1 MGSEILVLSALTGV
15 VVLAVVSM
23 HVVGRRAARTVDR
36 VNDLLERN
44 EARFQAMVR
53 DSSDI
58 MAIVDAY
65 GQLTYTSPATERILG
80 LDSESLVGM
89 NTFDLIHPEDRPRFL
104 RAFESAKA
112 HGDAA
117 ESVEFRMHHADG
129 GWRTIEAMSTNLLH
143 DPAIEGLVVSARD
156 VTDRRRAEAELR
168 EAQERFRS
176 AFEHAPIGMALMTLD
191 GKLFRVNRAMVQILG
206 RSTEDLL
213 RAGIRDLVHA
223 DDLEACAEVLGRLLS
238 EEVPSWQLE
247 LRYVHHDGHPVWVA
261 LSTSIVRDVNAN
273 PLYFVL
279 QLEDITE
286 RKANGEALAHQAIH
300 DPLTGLPNRM
310 LFVDRLGRELSRAA
324 TMRQR
329 IAVLFLDLDRFK
341 VVNDSLGHSAGDR
354 LLVAVADRLSGAM
367 HPDDVV
373 ARFGGDEFVVMCQN
387 VTSGE
392 VAELTAE
399 RLSSVIAKPF
409 ALVEG
414 EVFVTASI
422 GIAVSDGQNE
432 TPETLLRNADAAM
445 YRAKE
450 NGRDRAEFFDAP
462 THHRAVD
469 DLRTDSALHRA
480 IERGE
485 LRMHYQPLLELTRGR
500 LIGFEA
506 LIRWQHPERGL
517 VPPSEFIPL
526 AEETGLIVPL
536 GMWALEE
543 ACRQAAAWHQ
553 ESSDG
558 TRLSISVNLSPR
570 QLAEPSLPNE
580 VARVLSETRI
590 HPDAVWLE
598 ITEATLM
605 RDVES
610 ALSAL
615 NALRAL
621 GLHLSVDDFGTGY
634 SSLAYLE
641 RLPVESLKI
650 DRSFVSGVGHR
661 SDSTAITTAIVSLAH
676 GLNLKTIAEGI
687 EQPHQLERLQSM
699 GCELGQGFLLGA
711 PRPPEFYGADPVL
724 ALSVRRSAAA
734 ATSPRRTD
742 RALPVSA

>member
-1 MGSEILVLSALTGV
+1 
-15 VVLAVVSM
+15 
-23 HVVGRRAARTVDR
+23 
-36 VNDLLERN
+36 
-44 EARFQAMVR
+44 
-53 DSSDI
+53 
-58 MAIVDAY
+58 
-65 GQLTYTSPATERILG
+65 
-80 LDSESLVGM
+80 M
-89 NTFDLIHPEDRPRFL
+89 NVFDLIHPEDRPRVL
-104 RAFESAKA
+104 TAFELAKA
-112 HGDAA
+112 DGDSSD
-117 ESVEFRMHHADG
+117 SVEFRMRHADG

-143 DPAIEGLVVSARD
+143 DPAIAGLVVSARD

-191 GKLFRVNRAMVQILG
+191 GQLFRVNRAMVQILG
-206 RSTEDLL
+206 RSTDELL
-213 RAGIRDLVHA
+213 RVGVRDLTHPDDHA
-223 DDLEACAEVLGRLLS
+223 AAAEVLGRLLAD
-238 EEVPSWQLE
+238 EVPSCQLE
-247 LRYVHHDGHPVWVA
+247 LRYIHHDGHPVWVA
-261 LSTSIVRDVNAN
+261 LSTSIVRDVNGN

-286 RKANGEALAHQAIH
+286 RKASGEALAHQAIH

-310 LFVDRLGRELSRAA
+310 LFVDRLGRDLSRAGG
-324 TMRQR
+324 MHPRV
-329 IAVLFLDLDRFK
+329 AVLFLDLDRFK

-354 LLVAVADRLSGAM
+354 LLVAVADRLSSAM
-367 HPDDVV
+367 RQDDVV

-387 VTSGE
+387 VTSIE
-392 VAELTAE
+392 AAELTAE
-399 RLSSVIAKPF
+399 RLASVIAKPF

-422 GIAVSDGQNE
+422 GIALSDGQNE

-450 NGRDRAEFFDAP
+450 NGRDRAEVFDTP

-469 DLRTDSALHRA
+469 DLRTDTALHRA

-485 LRMHYQPLLELTRGR
+485 LRMHYQPVLDLVRGR
-500 LIGFEA
+500 LTGFEA

-543 ACRQAAAWHQ
+543 ACRQATRWHAA
-553 ESSDG
+553 SADG
-558 TRLSISVNLSPR
+558 TRVSISVNLSPR
-570 QLAEPSLPNE
+570 QLTEPSLPNE

-590 HPDAVWLE
+590 HADSVWLE
-598 ITEATLM
+598 ITESTLM
-605 RDVES
+605 RDAES
-610 ALSAL
+610 ALSGL
-615 NALRAL
+615 SALRAL

-650 DRSFVSGVGHR
+650 DRSFVAGVGER
-661 SDSTAITTAIVSLAH
+661 ADSTAITTAIVNLAR
-676 GLNLKTIAEGI
+676 GLNLMTIAEGI
-687 EQPHQLERLQSM
+687 EQPKQLERLRAM
-699 GCELGQGFLLGA
+699 ECDRGQGYLLGP
-711 PRPPEFYGADPVL
+711 PRPAEFYGADPLQAIRVRRGPRSAKVPEPTTV
-724 ALSVRRSAAA
+724 ALSA
-734 ATSPRRTD
+734 
-742 RALPVSA
+742 